1 MQLLYLNNLKTNKIM
16 ETVKDKA
23 WLILPLFAYL
33 KYSNG
38 KKSIQ
43 IGWLTKTFHLN
54 F

>member
-1 MQLLYLNNLKTNKIM
+1 M
-16 ETVKDKA
+16 ETVKGKA
-23 WLILPLFAYL
+23 WLILPLLAYI

-43 IGWLTKTFHLN
+43 IGWLGITFHLN